1 MIGIISPSS
10 TQMVLCTHMKLIVSG
25 ERPDHVIPYYV
36 MELIPTEIGASTLWV
51 SNGIFN
57 SLTGNGLLI
66 LTLLIA
72 EGGASSIPCT
82 DTFAGP
88 YAFSEIE
95 TQTLSNYYSSI
106 ADKIT
111 LYLSFHSYGKD

>member
-1 MIGIISPSS
+1 MGFQFYGLVMEYLIDYS
-10 TQMVLCTHMKLIVSG
+10 TDLILIV
-25 ERPDHVIPYYV
+25 
-36 MELIPTEIGASTLWV
+36 
-51 SNGIFN
+51 
-57 SLTGNGLLI
+57 
-66 LTLLIA
+66 LIA